1 MIYIEHNYVVMDY
14 TDEIREALGKLKKF
28 MEKTRRHVE
37 LQDCLFL
44 SCDHNGDFVLFA
56 TDGAA
61 LGMYRLKTDV
71 CIPSGKELSLV
82 WSTRKMDT
90 DKIAL
95 RFHIDKRHCPNI
107 KALLR
112 GWESPFDVCV
122 NKRGSFLHFC
132 EQVATQKKTPIARV
146 IRFYE
151 ADGRLLCKGGEYGID
166 CEYVFDSCTPANL
179 VSCNGKTLDFF
190 SRYSLTLN
198 AQYLKKITSCLTGKS
213 FKFSFSSVGSFAS
226 FSEGNYRYLVMPLV
240 EIGASI

>member
-28 MEKTRRHVE
+28 MEKTGKHVE

-44 SCDHNGDFVLFA
+44 RCDHNGDFVLFA

-71 CIPSGKELSLV
+71 CIPSGKELSLI

-90 DKIAL
+90 NKITL
-95 RFHIDKRHCPNI
+95 RFHFDEEYCPGI
-107 KALLR
+107 KKLLN
-112 GWESPFDVCV
+112 GWEGPFAICIK
-122 NKRGSFLHFC
+122 KRGSFLHFC
-132 EQVATQKKTPIARV
+132 EQVAAKKKTPIARV

-166 CEYVFDSCTPANL
+166 CEYVFDSYASDDL
-179 VSCNGKTLDFF
+179 ISCNSETLDFF
-190 SRYSLTLN
+190 SRYPLTFS

-213 FKFSFSSVGSFAS
+213 FKFSFNSISSFAS
-226 FSEGNYRYLVMPLV
+226 FSEGNYRYLVMPRA
-240 EIGASI
+240 EQGY